1 LYSSLC
7 GTDLVKFEGLARN
20 IGYVEG
26 LSVVSAVSAVLIA
39 GIRGPLR
46 FFAVRTA
53 GNLNIVGLSI
63 QSLYRNRFYLSKSPK
78 SCCLLYSS

>member
-1 LYSSLC
+1 MDQKNIIFCNKYKLVIHVERLYSSLC

-26 LSVVSAVSAVLIA
+26 LSAVSAVLIA

-46 FFAVRTA
+46 FFLRSYEV
-53 GNLNIVGLSI
+53 LSG
-63 QSLYRNRFYLSKSPK
+63 SLRFGPQGTSI
-78 SCCLLYSS
+78 